1 MKLHNFPR
9 QVAGN
14 MPENKRLFPP
24 KFPVPF
30 FKLSRSPLFLPDCM
44 RKRTKPNEQ
53 IKSGSPHITSKRY
66 TSLKGTSVSKGNA
79 RNNKQKDN
87 TPIRLPAIFGTV
99 PFPCPKYGIPDG
111 RNYHFV
117 RKDIRTG
124 VLIASATFSSAIIP
138 FQANIQKNKKLESEG
153 GSIPPSRE

>member
-1 MKLHNFPR
+1 
-9 QVAGN
+9 

-24 KFPVPF
+24 KFPDSS

-87 TPIRLPAIFGTV
+87 TPTRLPAIFGTV
-99 PFPCPKYGIPDG
+99 PSPLPEIRDSRRTELSFCQKRHPNRHLDCICNLFIRNHPFPSQHTEKQEI
-111 RNYHFV
+111 RI
-117 RKDIRTG
+117 RKRFNSSVPRMICSKK
-124 VLIASATFSSAIIP
+124 SAVIS
-138 FQANIQKNKKLESEG
+138 N
-153 GSIPPSRE
+153 